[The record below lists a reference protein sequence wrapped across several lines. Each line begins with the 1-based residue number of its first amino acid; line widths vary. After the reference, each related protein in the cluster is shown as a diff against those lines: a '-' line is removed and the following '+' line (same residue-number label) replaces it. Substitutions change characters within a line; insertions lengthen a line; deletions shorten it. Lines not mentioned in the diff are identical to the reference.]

1 MKINELITLYG
12 RMRIALII
20 AVPVAMWGFMLWLSG
35 GEMLPACLF
44 GIGVM
49 FPLFDILPQPKE
61 IRRILKTRQ
70 TSDHIWYLI
79 EDRETGNRRLCK

>member
-12 RMRIALII
+12 RVRTALII
-20 AVPVAMWGFMLWLSG
+20 SIPLSVWGFMLWLSG

-44 GIGVM
+44 GIGVI
-49 FPLFDILPQPKE
+49 FPIIDILPSTAEVK
-61 IRRILKTRQ
+61 RTLKTRQ

-79 EDRETGNRRLCK
+79 ESQDTGEVRMCK